1 MAQSDIK
8 VQLAVMALIRGKA
21 PWKACQTF
29 LGNDK
34 AINLET
40 IENDKALDFLARSYL
55 QPVKCFRCLLFSAG
69 LGAMTSDLRGCI
81 TEMLYV

>member
-8 VQLAVMALIRGKA
+8 VQRAVMALIRGKA
-21 PWKACQTF
+21 PWKSMSNF
-29 LGNDK
+29 LGNDQ

-40 IENDKALDFLARSYL
+40 IENDKAPDFLARSYP

-81 TEMLYV
+81 TEMLYL